1 METVPEHFGDIL
13 VTFEGQIGSF
23 FLLLETD
30 REVVGRWGQ
39 IGSISGTSW
48 EHFGDKLGM
57 FRRHLGSISGTNREF
72 LCALG
77 TNREDFLTSKP
88 LLFAWYNN
96 IKLRLL

>member
-1 METVPEHFGDIL
+1 M
-13 VTFEGQIGSF
+13 TFEGQIGSI
-23 FLLLETD
+23 LRLLETD
-30 REVVGRWGQ
+30 REDVGRWGQ
-39 IGSISGTSW
+39 IVSISGTDR

-57 FRRHLGSISGTNREF
+57 FKRHLGSISGTDWEF

-88 LLFAWYNN
+88 MLFAWYNN